1 MGVSSLMESAHPDWH
16 YEARLEISAAE
27 GGRVESPLRASVE
40 IDPNAMEED
49 REITISK
56 GRLDSEQV
64 QAREKKSIAPAGPAF
79 EFGPEGALFASAVTI
94 ELPFSPP
101 EGGEVGIHTWDPLEQ
116 DWVALRGEVD
126 WTRRKVRARTT
137 HFSLYQA
144 MAPAPRPSAASAEFG
159 MHNAYVYPNPAR
171 GGARPTLH
179 VEAGLADGLKI
190 RIYDVAGRL
199 VHEARIEDAPGIV
212 NDGSG
217 PKYAYEYTWEGHI
230 PSGVYFYA
238 VEADKAGQGSVR
250 RMGRMAVVR

>member
-1 MGVSSLMESAHPDWH
+1 M
-16 YEARLEISAAE
+16 
-27 GGRVESPLRASVE
+27 ASVE
-40 IDPNAMEED
+40 IEPNALEED
-49 REITISK
+49 KEVTISK

-64 QAREKKSIAPAGPAF
+64 QARERKSIAPAGPAF
-79 EFGPEGALFASAVTI
+79 DFGPDGTPFASAVAI

-101 EGGEVGIHTWDPLEQ
+101 DGMEGEVGIHYWDPLDR
-116 DWVALRGEVD
+116 DWAALRSEVD
-126 WTRRKVRARTT
+126 WTRGKVRARTT

-144 MAPAPRPSAASAEFG
+144 MAPAPMPSAASAEFG

-199 VHEARIEDAPGIV
+199 VHEARIEDRPGIV

-217 PKYAYEYTWEGHI
+217 PKYAYEYAWDGHI

-250 RMGRMAVVR
+250 RTGRMAVIR